1 MSLWKLRVG
10 AESYYLAEIASGLDE
25 YYTGAGEAPGEW
37 TGTASPLLGL
47 EGQVAGDD
55 LRAVLAGLA
64 PGTGLTP
71 SGTQVVSH
79 PRRVPGYDLTFSVPK
94 SVSVLWALGDP
105 LVQAEVTAACEAALG
120 ESLAWLEREACFVR
134 RGTNNRE
141 LVRDPAEFGTRR
153 MVTEGFVAARFPH
166 RTSRL
171 GDPHLHWHV
180 LVANTARGIDGR
192 WTALDGT
199 ALYQAQRPT
208 GVLFQTAM
216 RRELTQRLGLE
227 WGPMHNDSAEIA
239 GIPARLLREFS
250 QRHDQIADWL
260 DIKGRSDSQAAE
272 DALLDTRTSKKLI
285 ADFQVLEV
293 EWRERAEALGW
304 GPAQLDVLLASSTA
318 AATGADSE
326 RWTTQERAWR
336 AGESTMVEREVGFD
350 EWIDWLLA
358 ERVTE
363 KSGTFTRFDLTQ
375 AVASALPVGTPI
387 GEVERVVARALGS
400 SAVVQV
406 GDHWADR
413 PLAHAP
419 GRSVP
424 DDRELLYTA
433 QLLLTVERKLLNQL
447 TDSVATGTGIMPAQ
461 VVAAATAAS
470 TLGEDQAAAVL
481 GIASAGDRVA
491 VMIGRAGTGKTH
503 TLGTVRSIYETAGW
517 DVIGLAPSARAA
529 RELEDGAGIDS
540 TTLARHL
547 VEQRSITATTL
558 VVVDE
563 AGMAGTR
570 DLAAIVD
577 QAVKAGAKVL
587 LVGDDRQLPEVAHG
601 GAFRAAE
608 ATLGDRVV
616 ELTHNRRQRHEWE
629 RQALDQLRAGNVA
642 EAFAAYQDHGRV
654 VLADDPADIHGIA
667 LADWLD
673 ARATGAEVLMLAGLR
688 SEVRLL
694 NGHARKLLTDQ
705 GLLDP
710 TGEVEFVGRKYVT
723 GDDVVLRRNHPD
735 QHLATGEPF
744 AVDNGMRGIV
754 TSVSPDHMAL
764 RVTTGEEV
772 LLERSYLER
781 GWVDH
786 AYANTIHTVQGAT
799 ADDVM
804 LVGPAGLYL
813 ESAYVALSRARE
825 RTRIYLTV
833 NQAAEINEAHRTGIP
848 LPTEVDRDPVDELLT
863 RISHSAAKDLVTVD
877 DPHADHVA
885 MFATTVPTPELWAR
899 ARHAATAE
907 QTCGADNPAPVR
919 AALDTATECRTH
931 LAEGR
936 RVRAIDRDNVGLVL
950 GIDDAVGTCLVHF
963 ESTDGRAATRT
974 FDWAELVVIDH
985 PVPVDLTPTA
995 EATLAGR
1002 RDAVGVAEQAW
1013 ADALAKHG
1021 VVPGDADLY
1030 RRATH
1035 AALDQAAHQL
1045 RGDEPAWL
1053 TTWLGQRP
1061 TTPAAAAVWDDA
1073 VTQIAHHRAL
1083 YTVPASEPGLGHH
1096 DDPAGT
1102 ERRQTLMMRLLEDRL
1117 WLADHSVPVT
1127 TPLAHRTPASL
1138 IERQAELE
1146 HLLSTAPVDQR
1157 SFIDRI
1163 THSQLDA
1170 TEMHEYLTAAM
1181 AEQSARRD
1189 WILANW
1195 PHLIE
1200 LEQVTTLIAAQAPLA
1215 HWPTAQPP
1223 EVQQALA
1230 TLRGLAEDVETRE
1243 NQTLAEI
1250 DEAERAADPVH
1261 RLEARSRHLLALA
1274 GRVVGDEAHAVE
1286 AELAKVTTE
1295 LRTARQTKRVD
1306 RTFDRYRKSP
1316 WGQARETR
1324 IQTLA
1329 ADTLTNQP
1337 EWLIDELAKLHTA
1350 GQLAAL
1356 SPEALKAHVV
1366 AKASTLDGGTAAAM
1380 PGAPKPV
1387 EISPAM

>member
-25 YYTGAGEAPGEW
+25 YYTGAGEAPGVW
-37 TGTASPLLGL
+37 TGAAAPLLSL
-47 EGQVAGDD
+47 DGQVAGED

-64 PGTGLTP
+64 PDTGLTP
-71 SGTQVVSH
+71 NGTQITSH

-105 LVQAEVTAACEAALG
+105 LVQAEATAACEAALG

-134 RGTNNRE
+134 RGTNNRQAR
-141 LVRDPAEFGTRR
+141 VDPAEFGTRR
-153 MVTEGFVAARFPH
+153 MIADGFVAARFPH

-192 WTALDGT
+192 WSALDGT
-199 ALYQAQRPT
+199 ALYQAQRPA

-216 RRELTQRLGLE
+216 RRELTQRLGVE

-250 QRHDQIADWL
+250 QRHDQIAEWL
-260 DIKGRSDSQAAE
+260 DITGRSDSQAAE

-285 ADFQVLEV
+285 ANFKVLEV

-304 GPAQLDVLLASSTA
+304 GPSQLDVLLASATA
-318 AATGADSE
+318 GATGADGE
-326 RWTTQERAWR
+326 RWTIHERVWR
-336 AGESTMVEREVGFD
+336 AGESTVVEREVGFD
-350 EWIDWLLA
+350 EWIDWLLT

-363 KSGTFTRFDLTQ
+363 KSGTFTRFDLAQ
-375 AVASALPVGTPI
+375 AVASALPIGTSI
-387 GEVERVVARALGS
+387 VEVERVVARALGS
-400 SAVVQV
+400 SAIVQV

-419 GRSVP
+419 AGLHVP

-433 QLLLTVERKLLNQL
+433 QSLLMVERKLVNQL
-447 TDSVATGTGIMPAQ
+447 ADSIGTGTGVMPADI
-461 VVAAATAAS
+461 VAAATEAS

-481 GIASAGDRVA
+481 GITSAGDRVA

-547 VEQRSITATTL
+547 VEQRTVTATTL

-570 DLAAIVD
+570 ELAAIVD
-577 QAVKAGAKVL
+577 QATRSGAKVL

-616 ELTHNRRQRHEWE
+616 ELTLNRRQRHEWE

-642 EAFAAYQDHGRV
+642 AAFAAYQDHGRV
-654 VLADDPADIHGIA
+654 ILADDPADIHGIA

-673 ARATGAEVLMLAGLR
+673 ARATGSEVLMLAGLR

-694 NGHARKLLTDQ
+694 NRHARTLLTDQ
-705 GLLDP
+705 GLLD
-710 TGEVEFVGRKYVT
+710 TTDEVEFVGRKYAT
-723 GDDVVLRRNHPD
+723 GDEVVLRRNHPD
-735 QHLATGEPF
+735 QHLVTGESF
-744 AVDNGMRGIV
+744 GVDNGMRGVV
-754 TSVSPDHMAL
+754 TSVSTDHMTL
-764 RVTTGEEV
+764 RIATGEEV
-772 LLERSYLER
+772 VLERSYLER

-786 AYANTIHTVQGAT
+786 AYANTIHTAQGAT

-825 RTRIYLTV
+825 RTRVYLTV
-833 NQAAEINEAHRTGIP
+833 HQAAEINEAHREGIP
-848 LPTEVDRDPVDELLT
+848 LPTEANRDPVDEMLA
-863 RISHSAAKDLVTVD
+863 RINRSAAKDLVSVE
-877 DPHADHVA
+877 DPHADRVA
-885 MFATTVPTPELWAR
+885 RFAATVPVPELWAR

-907 QTCGADNPAPVR
+907 QTCGADNPALLR
-919 AALDTATECRTH
+919 AAIDIASECRTH
-931 LAEGR
+931 LADGR
-936 RVRAIDRDNVGLVL
+936 RVRAIDRDNVGWVL
-950 GIDDAVGTCLVHF
+950 GIDDAAGSCTVHF
-963 ESTDGRAATRT
+963 ESVDGRTAIRT
-974 FDWAELVVIDH
+974 LDWAELVVIDH
-985 PVPVDLTPTA
+985 PVPVDLSPAA

-1002 RDAVGVAEQAW
+1002 RAAVDAAEQAW
-1013 ADALAKHG
+1013 AAALAEHG
-1021 VVPGDADLY
+1021 VAPGDADLY

-1035 AALDQAAHQL
+1035 AAVDQTAHQL
-1045 RGDEPAWL
+1045 RADEPGWL
-1053 TTWLGQRP
+1053 TTWLGPHP
-1061 TTPAAAAVWDDA
+1061 TTPSAAAVWDDA

-1083 YTVPASEPGLGHH
+1083 YGIPADEPGLGDQP
-1096 DDPAGT
+1096 DDAVSAS
-1102 ERRQTLMMRLLEDRL
+1102 RRQALMIRLLEDRL
-1117 WLADHSVPVT
+1117 WLADHPVPAT
-1127 TPLAHRTPASL
+1127 TPLDHRSPTSL
-1138 IERQAELE
+1138 VDRQAELE
-1146 HLLSTAPVDQR
+1146 QLLSTAPEDQR
-1157 SFIDRI
+1157 NFIDRI
-1163 THSQLDA
+1163 THSQLNP
-1170 TEMHEYLTAAM
+1170 TEMHEYLSAAM
-1181 AEQSARRD
+1181 AEQSARRE
-1189 WILANW
+1189 WILTNW
-1195 PHLIE
+1195 PHLVE
-1200 LEQVTTLIAAQAPLA
+1200 LEQVTALVAAQAPLA
-1215 HWPTAQPP
+1215 HWPTAKPA

-1230 TLRGLAEDVETRE
+1230 KLRGLAPQVAERE
-1243 NQTLAEI
+1243 NRTLAQI

-1261 RLEARSRHLLALA
+1261 RLEARHRHLRALA
-1274 GRVVGDEAHAVE
+1274 ARATGDEAQAVE
-1286 AELAKVTTE
+1286 SELANVIAE

-1306 RTFDRYRKSP
+1306 RTFDRYRKTP
-1316 WGQARETR
+1316 WDHARDTR
-1324 IQTLA
+1324 IKTVT
-1329 ADTLTNQP
+1329 ADTLTTQP
-1337 EWLIDELAKLHTA
+1337 DWLIDELTKLHTS

-1356 SPEALKAHVV
+1356 TPEQLKSYCVTKAVALEGRLTV
-1366 AKASTLDGGTAAAM
+1366 A
-1380 PGAPKPV
+1380 APRPPTV
-1387 EISPAM
+1387 ELEPR